1 MLAKSQHGVVSVWQ
15 LEGLGYSEETIRHA
29 AETGRLHPVHR
40 GVYTV
45 GHASLPLHGEC
56 QAAIL
61 ACGVGALLSHRS
73 AAWLWG
79 LTQRFARPIEVTASS
94 PRRTRERIRVHSA
107 AALRPKDQS
116 STEGIPVTSIARTL
130 LDFAATDP
138 GYLGRAVG
146 NAYRLGMLDLIAI
159 DELLSRSK
167 GFRGAARL
175 RDITRTYR
183 GSAFTRSDFERYF
196 LDRSRRGEFP
206 QPSMNFF
213 AEGYEL
219 DAYWPKERFVVELDT
234 YEYHGDPTAFE
245 RDRRRQEDLKLAG
258 IEMVRIT
265 GLRFEREP
273 LAVARRIHRLLK
285 QRRRQ
290 LRSHSG

>member
-1 MLAKSQHGVVSVWQ
+1 VPAV
-15 LEGLGYSEETIRHA
+15 
-29 AETGRLHPVHR
+29 
-40 GVYTV
+40 
-45 GHASLPLHGEC
+45 
-56 QAAIL
+56 IL
-61 ACGVGALLSHRS
+61 ACGEGALLSHRS

-94 PRRTRERIRVHSA
+94 PRRTRERIRVHSS
-107 AALRPKDQS
+107 AALVADDRGS
-116 STEGIPVTSIARTL
+116 AEGIPVTSIARTL

-138 GYLGRAVG
+138 GYLAKAIG
-146 NAYRLGMLDLIAI
+146 NAYRLGLLDLAAI

-175 RDITRTYR
+175 RDVTRIYR
-183 GSAFTRSDFERYF
+183 GSAFTRSDLERYF

-219 DAYWPKERFVVELDT
+219 DAYWPKERFAVELDT
-234 YEYHGDPTAFE
+234 YEYHGDPMAFE

-273 LAVARRIHRLLK
+273 RAVASRIHRLLK

-290 LRSHSG
+290 LNSPPD

>member
-1 MLAKSQHGVVSVWQ
+1 MVSVWQ
-15 LEGLGYSEETIRHA
+15 LEELGYSEEAIRHA
-29 AETGRLHPVHR
+29 RETGRLHPVHR
-40 GVYTV
+40 GVYAV
-45 GHASLPLHGEC
+45 GHASLPRHGEC
-56 QAAIL
+56 LAATL
-61 ACGVGALLSHRS
+61 TCGAGALLGHCS

-79 LTQRFARPIEVTASS
+79 LTQRFARPIQVTASS
-94 PRRTRERIRVHSA
+94 PRRTRERILIHSA
-107 AALRPKDQS
+107 AALALEDRDSKK
-116 STEGIPVTSIARTL
+116 GIPVTSVARTL

-138 GYLGRAVG
+138 RHLGKAVE
-146 NAYRLGMLDLIAI
+146 NAYRLGLLDLIAI

-175 RDITRTYR
+175 RDIMRTYR
-183 GSAFTRSDFERYF
+183 GSAFTRSHFERYF

-206 QPSMNFF
+206 RPSMNFF

-219 DAYWPKERFVVELDT
+219 DAYWPGERFAVELDT

-265 GLRFEREP
+265 GLRFEHEP
-273 LAVARRIHRLLK
+273 HAVAARIHRLLK

-290 LRSHSG
+290 LGSHSN

>member
-1 MLAKSQHGVVSVWQ
+1 VAGKQHGVVSVSQ
-15 LEGLGYSEETIRHA
+15 LGALGYSEVAIRHA
-29 AETGRLHPVHR
+29 REAGRLHPVHR
-40 GVYTV
+40 GVYAV
-45 GHASLPLHGEC
+45 GHACLPLHGEC

-61 ACGVGALLSHRS
+61 ACGAEALVSHRS
-73 AAWLWG
+73 AAWIWG

-94 PRRTRERIRVHSA
+94 PRRTREQIRVHSA
-107 AALRPKDQS
+107 AALASEDRS
-116 STEGIPVTSIARTL
+116 RTEGIPVTSIARTL
-130 LDFAATDP
+130 LDFAAADP
-138 GYLGRAVG
+138 GYLSKAVG
-146 NAYRLGMLDLIAI
+146 NAYRLGLLDLISI

-175 RDITRTYR
+175 RDSTRAYR
-183 GSAFTRSDFERYF
+183 GSAFTRSDLERYF

-213 AEGYEL
+213 AGGYEL
-219 DAYWPKERFVVELDT
+219 DAYWPNERFAVELDT
-234 YEYHGDPTAFE
+234 YEYHGDPTVFE

-273 LAVARRIHRLLK
+273 RAVARRIRRLLK

-290 LRSHSG
+290 LDPQPG